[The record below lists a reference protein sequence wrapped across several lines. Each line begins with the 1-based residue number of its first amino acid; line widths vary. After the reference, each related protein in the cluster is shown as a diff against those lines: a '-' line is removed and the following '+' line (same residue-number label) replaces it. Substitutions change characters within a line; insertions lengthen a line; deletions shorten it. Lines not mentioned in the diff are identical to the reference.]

1 MGSYRRPLDTHPI
14 YRYKKKKKNN
24 TQMLLSTSS
33 RSSDVLSD
41 ESKLLVA
48 PRTTFSFPGRYVGHN
63 ASWMRAKMSKFC
75 VCVCVQQT
83 AAPPPL
89 SRLLPFGFK
98 PKKEKKKERKLL
110 VVDTHLVSPEVDSA
124 SGHHLRQLGDRD
136 GHGDEARDSIVH
148 SLEGVIRVHERVD
161 GKVHRDV
168 ISGGSRVLCV
178 GVPWNFKNK
187 TN

>member
-1 MGSYRRPLDTHPI
+1 MGSYRRPLDAHPI

-75 VCVCVQQT
+75 VCVCAT
-83 AAPPPL
+83 DRRAAAAFPTFAIRI
-89 SRLLPFGFK
+89 SQ
-98 PKKEKKKERKLL
+98 KKEKKKERKLLL

-178 GVPWNFKNK
+178 GVPWNLI
-187 TN
+187 